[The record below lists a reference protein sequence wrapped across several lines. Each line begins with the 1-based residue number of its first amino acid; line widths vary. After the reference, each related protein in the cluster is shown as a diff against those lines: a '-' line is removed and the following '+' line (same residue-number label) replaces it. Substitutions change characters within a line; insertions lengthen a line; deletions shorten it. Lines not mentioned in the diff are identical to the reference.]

1 MMVAAGPPNNE
12 SSGGDGNNEVIA
24 TVGTMAVSSANGD
37 GQIQRPMASF
47 DIPQPDLAT
56 TLMGVP

>member
-1 MMVAAGPPNNE
+1 MMIATGPPNNE
-12 SSGGDGNNEVIA
+12 SSGGDGNNEVVA
-24 TVGTMAVSSANGD
+24 TAGMMAVSSANGD
-37 GQIQRPMASF
+37 SQIQRPMAMF